1 MYKVP
6 DIYLNYY
13 ENYIDRDIREF
24 KLECDIAEEV
34 DIASIMIEHDLLKGA
49 DSYTI
54 GNLAAA
60 KLTMKVSSNVN
71 VYESQE
77 INLTVKLK
85 AQDVYGT
92 EIWIPVPLGRF
103 YVFTV
108 TSTKLSKTIVAYD
121 DLYKIP
127 LERTYVSK
135 LKYPATT
142 HEILSELCTTLDI
155 GFNTDNIPE
164 EVVNRPVLVTETIL
178 NENGKYEVIE
188 SDSDQVGL
196 GMKRGQI
203 LMYLASFLG
212 GNFIVDADHNL
223 KLIKYPESVT
233 KSYDFSKY
241 EQPTQSVATC
251 SINRIDCTIHKDA
264 VISVGSTDEDKMIE
278 FDNAFMDR
286 NRLLD
291 ILYELEAVEYNQ
303 FLVRLKGDP
312 RLQLGDLIET
322 YEIDSEGRIVNR
334 HAAPILR
341 MKFSYTGG
349 CTNEIESPCNAI
361 TERTINY
368 KGTITARLDSLE
380 NTVTSSQTEIDRINS
395 SLDTLKTFKDNV
407 DDMNILIQ
415 SMATEV
421 TTSNLNKHNLLYEQV
436 LASDISFETKY
447 QAVYNNRFL

>member
-13 ENYIDRDIREF
+13 EDYIDRDIREF

-34 DIASIMIEHDLLKGA
+34 DIASIMIEHDLLKGS

-71 VYESQE
+71 AYESQE

-85 AQDVYGT
+85 ARDVYGT

-135 LKYPATT
+135 LEYPTTT
-142 HEILSELCTTLDI
+142 HKILSELCTILNI
-155 GFNTDNIPE
+155 GFNTDNIPDMIIK
-164 EVVNRPVLVTETIL
+164 RPAIVTETIM
-178 NENGKYEVIE
+178 NENGQYEVIE
-188 SDSDQVGL
+188 SDSNQVGL
-196 GMKRGQI
+196 GMKRGQV

-223 KLIKYPESVT
+223 KLIKYTKSIT

-241 EQPTQSVATC
+241 EPPTQSVATC
-251 SINRIDCTIHKDA
+251 RINRIDCTVSKNN
-264 VISVGSTDEDKMIE
+264 VISVGSTDDDKMIE
-278 FDNAFMDR
+278 IENPFLDR
-286 NRLLD
+286 DRLLD
-291 ILYELEAVEYNQ
+291 ILTELEEIEYDQ

-322 YEIDSEGRIVNR
+322 YEINGGRITNI
-334 HAAPILR
+334 HDTPILR

-361 TERTINY
+361 TEKSINY
-368 KGTITARLDSLE
+368 KGTLTSRLDSLE
-380 NTVTSSQTEIDRINS
+380 NTVSSSQTEISRINN
-395 SLDTLKTFKDNV
+395 SLSALKTFKDNV
-407 DDMNILIQ
+407 DDMNSLIL
-415 SMATEV
+415 TLPTDLTV
-421 TTSNLNKHNLLYEQV
+421 SNLNKHSMIYDDV
-436 LASDISFETKY
+436 LASDISFESKY
-447 QAVYNNRFL
+447 DAVYNNRFL